1 MFSHSYHHHQ
11 PTPEGHRPATAT
23 QTLHAN
29 RTSAP
34 DLVSDH
40 YQRLESLLDSAL
52 ATLALINVT
61 TPVPIYC
68 SRIRQ
73 VVQALD
79 HYTSTQPTTPTPDL
93 ATKTDTDPTT
103 AADPP
108 RTAPTP
114 ATYAGVVRQST
125 SPEPTTSDPH
135 IAKHL
140 SRSVSLAPPAGQ
152 PPPSP
157 RSDQVVIRFDLKR
170 IQPTV
175 KPDPESL
182 YLALEKALGTGHYL
196 GGVRWTQRG
205 NLVIAPETD
214 TCTAKHI
221 LYQHEIIWA
230 ALHPLLGLPPEY
242 TPPPFQIDGE
252 SRWHFVV
259 IHGVPVQVALA
270 ECNLRSVESWIDP
283 LSDFKGTV
291 NAVSILCPTEEV
303 KTRRSVAIRIA
314 LSSGADAQRLVAHG
328 ACFYGVKCRVSHYTR
343 RRAPVAGP
351 TT

>member
-1 MFSHSYHHHQ
+1 MFSHSYHYHQ
-11 PTPEGHRPATAT
+11 PSPVGHRPATAT
-23 QTLHAN
+23 QTPHAN

-40 YQRLESLLDSAL
+40 YQHLESLLDSAL

-61 TPVPIYC
+61 TPAPIYC

-79 HYTSTQPTTPTPDL
+79 HYISTQPTTPTLDL
-93 ATKTDTDPTT
+93 ATKTDTDTTT
-103 AADPP
+103 AAEPP
-108 RTAPTP
+108 RTAPLP
-114 ATYAGVVRQST
+114 ATYAGIVRQST

-157 RSDQVVIRFDLKR
+157 RNDQVVIRFDLKR
-170 IQPTV
+170 VQPTV

-182 YLALEKALGTGHYL
+182 YLVLEKALGTGHYL

-221 LYQHEIIWA
+221 LHQHEIIWA
-230 ALHPLLGLPPEY
+230 ALLPLLGLPPKY
-242 TPPPFQIDGE
+242 TQPPFQIDGE

-259 IHGVPVQVALA
+259 VHGVPVQAALA
-270 ECNLRSVESWIDP
+270 ECNPRSVESWIDP
-283 LSDFKGTV
+283 LADFKGTV
-291 NAVSILCPTEEV
+291 KAVSILCPTEEV

-314 LSSGADAQRLVAHG
+314 LSSEADAQRLVAHG
-328 ACFYGVKCRVSHYTR
+328 ACFYGANCRVSHYTR
-343 RRAPVAGP
+343 RRAPVTVP